1 MKACVTIFLVL
12 FLLPTRASDT
22 IPVHAY
28 GDDAHDFM
36 KLSRKC
42 GILLDPSGA
51 LTIEDILRDS
61 SLQFYRLG
69 DRALPP
75 LPFVSWNRIRVTNTG
90 TKTRHDVFANYIYS
104 DSVWM
109 YTVDGKQVVA
119 EGLAGGAVHPH
130 NKYFPNVGAD
140 FPFSLAPGQTRDY
153 YFRAKY
159 VRSTPY
165 LRSSLHL
172 LTIFP
177 GKTYRDWMDDNKR
190 QEFFYA
196 GILCLCGLVSFFMYT
211 VFREK
216 IFIYFG
222 TLMLALA
229 GYFLD
234 FYNELGALFNFTQEI
249 GSYVRHLLVLGLVG
263 SLFLFIKDFL
273 DLREQ
278 QPAFHRPYLGASGLL
293 LLVILANTVFGF
305 WIPTPVISLG
315 IIGWSLVSIALIGY
329 LAWRGSAAGKILLI
343 SISFLCLGGL
353 ALLLSGFGIFD
364 TTLTSQAFKIGV
376 LLFSGILFYGLFDRV
391 NAIRRAKSEAE
402 ELNDVK
408 SRIFANITHE
418 FRTPLTLML
427 GPLEQL
433 LSEST
438 DPQQRKLLQL
448 AHRNAERQLS
458 LVNQLLDLS
467 KAESGH
473 LPLRA
478 TEQDFIPFLK
488 GAVYAYTSLAEQ
500 KNIALQLH
508 CPEDSLLLYFDRE
521 KMEQIIYNLLS
532 NAFKFTPEGGQV
544 TVTLR
549 SQKEGIKL
557 DIQDSGIGIPE
568 HRLQHV
574 FDRFFREEAAERGNF
589 EGYGIGLALVKE
601 LVQLHRGS
609 VSLQSKVDV
618 GTTVTLTF
626 PLGSKHLAAEQIVL
640 TEAIAPRVLP
650 PLLPLGGRGAS
661 QLPLSGGR
669 GGAPAAAPASTPQPD
684 QNTLLLVE
692 DNADVR
698 AFIRQR
704 LVPKFLVLEA
714 VNGQEGIEM
723 AILHTPDLIIS
734 DVMMPDKNGY
744 ELCQTLK
751 TDVRTS
757 HIPIILLTA
766 KAAREE
772 KLEGLET
779 GADAYLTKPFDARE
793 LAIRVDNL
801 IQTREQL
808 RKRFATA
815 IELKPE
821 EITANSIDQSFL
833 QSALHVV
840 EAHLAEENFSVEDLA
855 QALNM
860 SRSNL
865 NRKLRALINQS
876 SNQFIQ
882 SVRLQRAADL
892 LRQRAG
898 TVGEIAFQ
906 TGFSSTAYFV
916 KCFKDK
922 YGQTPGTF
930 LESH

>member
-1 MKACVTIFLVL
+1 MKACIAILLVL
-12 FLLPTRASDT
+12 FVLPTRASDT
-22 IPVHAY
+22 IAAHAY
-28 GDDAHDFM
+28 GGKIDTYIQ
-36 KLSRKC
+36 LRNKC
-42 GILLDPSGA
+42 EILLDPTGQLS
-51 LTIEDILRDS
+51 IEDILRDS
-61 SLQFYRLG
+61 TRQFSPASG
-69 DRALPP
+69 EVLPP
-75 LPFVSWNRIRVTNTG
+75 LPFVCWNRIRVTNTG
-90 TKTRHDVFANYIYS
+90 SQSRHDYFIAYIYS

-109 YTVDGKQVVA
+109 YSVDGEQVVE
-119 EGLAGGAVHPH
+119 EGLSGGSVHP
-130 NKYFPNVGAD
+130 NKKFLPTIGAD

-153 YFRAKY
+153 YFRMKY
-159 VRSTPY
+159 TRETLY
-165 LRSSLHL
+165 IQGSLSL
-172 LTIFP
+172 LSIYP
-177 GKTYRDWMDDNKR
+177 GKAYHESINSRKR
-190 QEFFYA
+190 WEFFFS
-196 GILCLCGLVSFFMYT
+196 GILFLCAVVSFFMYT

-222 TLMLALA
+222 TLMLSLI
-229 GYFLD
+229 GYYLD
-234 FYNELGALFNFTQEI
+234 FSLELGALFNFIQPEATI
-249 GSYVRHLLVLGLVG
+249 VRQLLLAGLVG

-273 DLREQ
+273 GLRGQ
-278 QPAFHRPYLGASGLL
+278 YPALYRAYLVVSGLL
-293 LLVILANTVFGF
+293 LMVLLINFTFRLPLSLKIVDWGIAAWTLMS
-305 WIPTPVISLG
+305 ISL
-315 IIGWSLVSIALIGY
+315 IAY
-329 LAWRGSAAGKILLI
+329 LAWRGSREGKILLV
-343 SISFLCLGGL
+343 SISFFCLGGL
-353 ALLLSGFGIFD
+353 ALLLSGLGFYSTITAYNG
-364 TTLTSQAFKIGV
+364 FKIGG

-402 ELNDVK
+402 ELNKVK

-427 GPLEQL
+427 GPLEQVMD
-433 LSEST
+433 EST
-438 DPQQRKLLQL
+438 DPQHRNLLQL

-488 GAVYAYTSLAEQ
+488 GTVYAYTSLAEQ
-500 KNIALQLH
+500 KDIALQLH
-508 CPEDSLLLYFDRE
+508 CREDALLLYFDRE

-532 NAFKFTPEGGQV
+532 NAFKFTPDGGQV

-549 SQKEGIKL
+549 SQKEGITL
-557 DIQDSGIGIPE
+557 EIQDSGIGIPE

-589 EGYGIGLALVKE
+589 DGYGIGLALVKE
-601 LVQLHRGS
+601 LVQLHQGS
-609 VSLQSKVDV
+609 ISLQSKVDV

-626 PLGSKHLAAEQIVL
+626 PLGSQHLAAEQIVL
-640 TEAIAPRVLP
+640 TEAISPRVLP
-650 PLLPLGGRGAS
+650 SLLPLGG
-661 QLPLSGGR
+661 LGGQPSP
-669 GGAPAAAPASTPQPD
+669 APAAAPEMPRYPE

-704 LVPKFLVLEA
+704 LVEKFIVLEA

-723 AILHTPDLIIS
+723 ALQHTPDLIIS

-766 KAAREE
+766 KAAQEE
-772 KLEGLET
+772 KLEGLGT
-779 GADAYLTKPFDARE
+779 GADAYLTKPFNARE
-793 LAIRVDNL
+793 LEIRVDNL

-815 IELKPE
+815 IELKPQ
-821 EITANSIDQSFL
+821 EITANSLDQSFL
-833 QSALHVV
+833 ESALDFV
-840 EAHLAEENFSVEDLA
+840 EQHLAEEAFGVEDLA
-855 QALNM
+855 QAMNM

-922 YGQTPGTF
+922 YGQTPGAF
-930 LESH
+930 LDPS